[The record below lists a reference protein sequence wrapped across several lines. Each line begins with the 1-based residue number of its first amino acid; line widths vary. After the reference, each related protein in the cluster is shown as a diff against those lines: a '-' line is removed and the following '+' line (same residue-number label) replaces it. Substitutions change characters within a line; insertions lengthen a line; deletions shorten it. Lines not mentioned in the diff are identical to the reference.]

1 MKNILWHSLL
11 PVSLWI
17 AGCTAKSQ
25 TNPEEASDR
34 VLPVTRVVARD
45 TVLMHEYVSDIQA
58 VRNVE
63 IRARVSGFLD
73 KIYVDEGK
81 EVKKGQLL
89 FAINDEEY
97 KAELAKARANR
108 QSAIAEAKTAE
119 LGLDRVRMLVDKK
132 VISKTE
138 LEVAK
143 SKLNAARARINEA
156 RSAESNAAIRLSY
169 AHIRAPFNGIIDRI
183 PLKAGSL
190 IEEGTLLTSVS
201 DNKAVYTYF
210 NVSEGEYLEY
220 VKTRQENPN
229 RNTREVSLMLADG
242 SLYGHTGKIET
253 MEGQFDASTG
263 SIAFRA
269 KFPNPDK
276 LLKHGATGTIR
287 LANRIQNALI
297 IPQKAVFEI
306 QDKNYVFVVDENNT
320 VTMKNFVP
328 KTRFSHFYIVESGLE
343 PGEKIVYEGIQE
355 VRDGLQIV
363 PQMVGLDSLLADA
376 G

>member
-1 MKNILWHSLL
+1 MPVLFLQITLTMKNILWHSLL

-201 DNKAVYTYF
+201 DNKAYTLTSMY
-210 NVSEGEYLEY
+210 
-220 VKTRQENPN
+220 RRENIL
-229 RNTREVSLMLADG
+229 NT
-242 SLYGHTGKIET
+242 
-253 MEGQFDASTG
+253 
-263 SIAFRA
+263 
-269 KFPNPDK
+269 
-276 LLKHGATGTIR
+276 
-287 LANRIQNALI
+287 
-297 IPQKAVFEI
+297 
-306 QDKNYVFVVDENNT
+306 
-320 VTMKNFVP
+320 
-328 KTRFSHFYIVESGLE
+328 
-343 PGEKIVYEGIQE
+343 
-355 VRDGLQIV
+355 
-363 PQMVGLDSLLADA
+363 
-376 G
+376 

>member
-1 MKNILWHSLL
+1 
-11 PVSLWI
+11 
-17 AGCTAKSQ
+17 
-25 TNPEEASDR
+25 
-34 VLPVTRVVARD
+34 
-45 TVLMHEYVSDIQA
+45 
-58 VRNVE
+58 
-63 IRARVSGFLD
+63 
-73 KIYVDEGK
+73 
-81 EVKKGQLL
+81 
-89 FAINDEEY
+89 
-97 KAELAKARANR
+97 
-108 QSAIAEAKTAE
+108 
-119 LGLDRVRMLVDKK
+119 
-132 VISKTE
+132 
-138 LEVAK
+138 
-143 SKLNAARARINEA
+143 
-156 RSAESNAAIRLSY
+156 
-169 AHIRAPFNGIIDRI
+169 
-183 PLKAGSL
+183 
-190 IEEGTLLTSVS
+190 
-201 DNKAVYTYF
+201 
-210 NVSEGEYLEY
+210 
-220 VKTRQENPN
+220 
-229 RNTREVSLMLADG
+229 MLADG

-253 MEGQFDASTG
+253 MEGEFDASTG

-355 VRDGLQIV
+355 IRDGLQIV